1 VDEEPTYHRI
11 ETSSQT
17 AAVAAL
23 QITSQEM
30 WGGPTGNYLNS
41 DIPKVKAFSNELPL
55 QRGTNKKQRGI
66 EFTTAVP
73 PDPYH
78 PAFVFWSGEREGVR
92 NEDGYAKISVSI
104 TFCNQLEQ
112 G

>member
-1 VDEEPTYHRI
+1 MMV
-11 ETSSQT
+11 
-17 AAVAAL
+17 
-23 QITSQEM
+23 
-30 WGGPTGNYLNS
+30 
-41 DIPKVKAFSNELPL
+41 PKPHQPPIKSTDRRPSPNKNLPL
-55 QRGTNKKQRGI
+55 RIANEFHKQRGI